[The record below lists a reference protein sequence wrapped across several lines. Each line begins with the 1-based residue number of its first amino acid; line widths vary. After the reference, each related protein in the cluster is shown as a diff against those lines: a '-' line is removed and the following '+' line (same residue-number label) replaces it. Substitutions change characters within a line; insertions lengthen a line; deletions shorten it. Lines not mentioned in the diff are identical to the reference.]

1 MDDGFV
7 VVSVRR
13 RTSWSTPE
21 KELVRVLHSVNWLGR
36 EVSSLKTISECFF
49 PCAAALD
56 SLNGFCMVRIQ
67 KHRSSFISKNALM
80 KKERPFLF
88 WVERA

>member
-49 PCAAALD
+49 
-56 SLNGFCMVRIQ
+56 SLRCCTRLIERFLHGSYSKAQ
-67 KHRSSFISKNALM
+67 KFFH
-80 KKERPFLF
+80 
-88 WVERA
+88 